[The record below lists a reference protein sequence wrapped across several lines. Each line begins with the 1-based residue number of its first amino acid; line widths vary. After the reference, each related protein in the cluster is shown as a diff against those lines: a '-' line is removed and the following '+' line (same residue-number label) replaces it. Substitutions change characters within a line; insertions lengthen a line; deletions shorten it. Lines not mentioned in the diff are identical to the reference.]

1 MNFQIARSL
10 SLLYNNEQK
19 QIMASKIGRYFEI
32 IFK

>member
-19 QIMASKIGRYFEI
+19 MASKIVGYFEI